1 MTALLTGLASLLVFS
16 SVILVHEL
24 GHFMAAR
31 HCGIHVEEFSIGF
44 GPCLWS
50 TTRDGTTYSVRL
62 LPLGGYNLF
71 SPLPDEEDDEEDESG
86 ESAPPPAPKPRK
98 TTLFPLL
105 VSGQKFEDATA
116 WQRFFVTLCGALMN
130 FILGVA
136 VLLVLVL
143 TMGKVG
149 STTIADFSENATS
162 SAALHEG
169 DTILQICSNPCWT
182 VYDITDWFYTAEEET
197 YNVVVLRGNEVLEL
211 QDVTFT
217 PTRDAD
223 GNVLYGMDFR
233 VEPMKKDLRHVI
245 VMTCDMYSY
254 YSRAILGSF
263 FDLLAGKV
271 GVEELSGP
279 LGTVSAVN
287 QAVHYGWREVLSL
300 LALLT
305 INVGIFNLL
314 PIPADAAVVAAIKEK
329 VDIPVVAD
337 IHFDYRAA
345 LAALDAGADKIRIN
359 PGNIGDDDR
368 VKAVAD
374 ACNARNV
381 PIRIG
386 VNGGSLEKHILAKYG
401 APVPEAMVESA
412 MYHVRLLQKYD
423 FDNIV
428 ISIKSSNVPRMMA
441 AYRLLASQTDY
452 PLHVGVTEAG
462 GNRMGL
468 IKSGMGI
475 GGLLMEGI
483 GDTLRVSLTDEPE
496 NEVYAGYDILRAAGY
511 AVAGPEIISCP
522 TCGRTQYPMIEIA
535 NEVEARL
542 RDEGF
547 KKPLKIAIM
556 GCVVNGPGEAS
567 DADIGIAGGKDEA
580 LLFIRGEKIRMLK
593 GDIVGQLLEEIHK
606 M

>member
-1 MTALLTGLASLLVFS
+1 MTALLTGLASLLVFG

-44 GPCLWS
+44 GPRLWS

-71 SPLPDEEDDEEDESG
+71 SPLPDGEDDEEDESG

-98 TTLFPLL
+98 TTLFPLV

-143 TMGKVG
+143 TMGKVV
-149 STTIADFSENATS
+149 
-162 SAALHEG
+162 
-169 DTILQICSNPCWT
+169 QICSNPCWT
-182 VYDITDWFYTAEEET
+182 LYDITDMFYTGEEET
-197 YNVVVLRGNEVLEL
+197 CNVVVLRGSEVLEL

-223 GNVLYGMDFR
+223 GNVLYGTDFR
-233 VEPMKKDLRHVI
+233 VEPMKKDLRHVV
-245 VMTCDMYSY
+245 VMTCDMYIY

-314 PIPADAAVVAAIKEK
+314 PIPALDGCKLL
-329 VDIPVVAD
+329 
-337 IHFDYRAA
+337 F
-345 LAALDAGADKIRIN
+345 LAWEGLTG
-359 PGNIGDDDR
+359 
-368 VKAVAD
+368 
-374 ACNARNV
+374 
-381 PIRIG
+381 
-386 VNGGSLEKHILAKYG
+386 H
-401 APVPEAMVESA
+401 PVPPRV
-412 MYHVRLLQKYD
+412 QG
-423 FDNIV
+423 V
-428 ISIKSSNVPRMMA
+428 INTAGTVALVWLMI
-441 AYRLLASQTDY
+441 L
-452 PLHVGVTEAG
+452 VT
-462 GNRMGL
+462 MH
-468 IKSGMGI
+468 
-475 GGLLMEGI
+475 
-483 GDTLRVSLTDEPE
+483 
-496 NEVYAGYDILRAAGY
+496 DISRFL
-511 AVAGPEIISCP
+511 
-522 TCGRTQYPMIEIA
+522 
-535 NEVEARL
+535 
-542 RDEGF
+542 
-547 KKPLKIAIM
+547 
-556 GCVVNGPGEAS
+556 
-567 DADIGIAGGKDEA
+567 
-580 LLFIRGEKIRMLK
+580 
-593 GDIVGQLLEEIHK
+593 
-606 M
+606 

>member
-1 MTALLTGLASLLVFS
+1 MTALLTGLASLLVFG

-44 GPCLWS
+44 GPRLWS

-71 SPLPDEEDDEEDESG
+71 STPPPEDDDEAEEG
-86 ESAPPPAPKPRK
+86 EIPPKPPRK
-98 TTLFPLL
+98 TALFPLA

-116 WQRFFVTLCGALMN
+116 GQRFFVTLCGALMN

-162 SAALHEG
+162 SAALQEG

-182 VYDITDWFYTAEEET
+182 LYDITDMFYTGEEET
-197 YNVVVLRGNEVLEL
+197 YNVVVLRGSEVLEL
-211 QDVTFT
+211 QGVTFT

-233 VEPMKKDLRHVI
+233 VEPMKRDLRHVI

-314 PIPADAAVVAAIKEK
+314 PIPALDGCKLL
-329 VDIPVVAD
+329 
-337 IHFDYRAA
+337 F
-345 LAALDAGADKIRIN
+345 LAWEGLTG
-359 PGNIGDDDR
+359 
-368 VKAVAD
+368 
-374 ACNARNV
+374 
-381 PIRIG
+381 
-386 VNGGSLEKHILAKYG
+386 H
-401 APVPEAMVESA
+401 PVPDSVQGFVNTAGMVA
-412 MYHVRLLQKYD
+412 LVWLMVLVTLQD
-423 FDNIV
+423 
-428 ISIKSSNVPRMMA
+428 
-441 AYRLLASQTDY
+441 
-452 PLHVGVTEAG
+452 
-462 GNRMGL
+462 
-468 IKSGMGI
+468 
-475 GGLLMEGI
+475 
-483 GDTLRVSLTDEPE
+483 LTRF
-496 NEVYAGYDILRAAGY
+496 L
-511 AVAGPEIISCP
+511 
-522 TCGRTQYPMIEIA
+522 
-535 NEVEARL
+535 
-542 RDEGF
+542 
-547 KKPLKIAIM
+547 
-556 GCVVNGPGEAS
+556 
-567 DADIGIAGGKDEA
+567 
-580 LLFIRGEKIRMLK
+580 
-593 GDIVGQLLEEIHK
+593 
-606 M
+606 

>member
-1 MTALLTGLASLLVFS
+1 MTALLTGLASLLVFG

-44 GPCLWS
+44 GPRLWS

-71 SPLPDEEDDEEDESG
+71 SSLPDEEDDESG

-98 TTLFPLL
+98 TTLFPLV

-162 SAALHEG
+162 SAALQEG

-197 YNVVVLRGNEVLEL
+197 YNVVVLRGSEVLEL
-211 QDVTFT
+211 QGVTFT

-233 VEPMKKDLRHVI
+233 VEPMKRDMRHVI

-314 PIPADAAVVAAIKEK
+314 PIPALDGCKLL
-329 VDIPVVAD
+329 
-337 IHFDYRAA
+337 F
-345 LAALDAGADKIRIN
+345 LAAEGITRRELPLRFQTAINAAGM
-359 PGNIGDDDR
+359 
-368 VKAVAD
+368 
-374 ACNARNV
+374 
-381 PIRIG
+381 
-386 VNGGSLEKHILAKYG
+386 ILLLMLVVLTTMQDVAKY
-401 APVPEAMVESA
+401 
-412 MYHVRLLQKYD
+412 
-423 FDNIV
+423 
-428 ISIKSSNVPRMMA
+428 
-441 AYRLLASQTDY
+441 
-452 PLHVGVTEAG
+452 
-462 GNRMGL
+462 
-468 IKSGMGI
+468 
-475 GGLLMEGI
+475 
-483 GDTLRVSLTDEPE
+483 
-496 NEVYAGYDILRAAGY
+496 IL
-511 AVAGPEIISCP
+511 
-522 TCGRTQYPMIEIA
+522 
-535 NEVEARL
+535 
-542 RDEGF
+542 
-547 KKPLKIAIM
+547 
-556 GCVVNGPGEAS
+556 
-567 DADIGIAGGKDEA
+567 
-580 LLFIRGEKIRMLK
+580 
-593 GDIVGQLLEEIHK
+593 
-606 M
+606 

>member
-50 TTRDGTTYSVRL
+50 TIRDGTTYSVRL

-71 SPLPDEEDDEEDESG
+71 SPPPDEED

-98 TTLFPLL
+98 TTLFPLV

-143 TMGKVG
+143 TMSRVG

-162 SAALHEG
+162 SAALQEG
-169 DTILQICSNPCWT
+169 DTILQIRGNPCWT
-182 VYDITDWFYTAEEET
+182 VYDITGWFYTGEEET
-197 YNVVVLRGNEVLEL
+197 CHVVVLRGSEVLEL

-223 GNVLYGMDFR
+223 GNVLYGTDFR
-233 VEPMKKDLRHVI
+233 VEPMKKDMRHVI
-245 VMTCDMYSY
+245 IMTCDMYNY
-254 YSRAILGSF
+254 YSRAILGGF
-263 FDLLAGKV
+263 FDLLTGKV

-314 PIPADAAVVAAIKEK
+314 PIPALDGCKLL
-329 VDIPVVAD
+329 
-337 IHFDYRAA
+337 F
-345 LAALDAGADKIRIN
+345 LAWEGLTG
-359 PGNIGDDDR
+359 
-368 VKAVAD
+368 
-374 ACNARNV
+374 
-381 PIRIG
+381 
-386 VNGGSLEKHILAKYG
+386 Y
-401 APVPEAMVESA
+401 PVPPRVQGVINTAGMVA
-412 MYHVRLLQKYD
+412 LVWLMILVTMHD
-423 FDNIV
+423 
-428 ISIKSSNVPRMMA
+428 ISRF
-441 AYRLLASQTDY
+441 L
-452 PLHVGVTEAG
+452 
-462 GNRMGL
+462 
-468 IKSGMGI
+468 
-475 GGLLMEGI
+475 
-483 GDTLRVSLTDEPE
+483 
-496 NEVYAGYDILRAAGY
+496 
-511 AVAGPEIISCP
+511 
-522 TCGRTQYPMIEIA
+522 
-535 NEVEARL
+535 
-542 RDEGF
+542 
-547 KKPLKIAIM
+547 
-556 GCVVNGPGEAS
+556 
-567 DADIGIAGGKDEA
+567 
-580 LLFIRGEKIRMLK
+580 
-593 GDIVGQLLEEIHK
+593 
-606 M
+606 

>member
-1 MTALLTGLASLLVFS
+1 MTALLTGLASLLVFG

-44 GPCLWS
+44 GPRLWS
-50 TTRDGTTYSVRL
+50 KTKNGTTYSIRL

-98 TTLFPLL
+98 TTLFPLV

-162 SAALHEG
+162 SAALQEG

-197 YNVVVLRGNEVLEL
+197 YNVVVLRGSEVLEL

-233 VEPMKKDLRHVI
+233 VEPMKRDLRHVI

-314 PIPADAAVVAAIKEK
+314 PIPALDGCKLL
-329 VDIPVVAD
+329 
-337 IHFDYRAA
+337 F
-345 LAALDAGADKIRIN
+345 LAAEGITRRELPLRFQTAINAAGM
-359 PGNIGDDDR
+359 
-368 VKAVAD
+368 
-374 ACNARNV
+374 
-381 PIRIG
+381 
-386 VNGGSLEKHILAKYG
+386 ILLLMLVVLTTMQDVAKY
-401 APVPEAMVESA
+401 
-412 MYHVRLLQKYD
+412 
-423 FDNIV
+423 
-428 ISIKSSNVPRMMA
+428 
-441 AYRLLASQTDY
+441 
-452 PLHVGVTEAG
+452 
-462 GNRMGL
+462 
-468 IKSGMGI
+468 
-475 GGLLMEGI
+475 
-483 GDTLRVSLTDEPE
+483 
-496 NEVYAGYDILRAAGY
+496 IL
-511 AVAGPEIISCP
+511 
-522 TCGRTQYPMIEIA
+522 
-535 NEVEARL
+535 
-542 RDEGF
+542 
-547 KKPLKIAIM
+547 
-556 GCVVNGPGEAS
+556 
-567 DADIGIAGGKDEA
+567 
-580 LLFIRGEKIRMLK
+580 
-593 GDIVGQLLEEIHK
+593 
-606 M
+606 